1 MKKKVILGFSGGV
14 DSAVSAIILKEQGY
28 DVEGMFM
35 RNWDSALNYDI
46 LGNPNNPDDICP
58 QEQDYNDA
66 VEAARI
72 IGIKLH
78 RVDFVEEYWNKVFM
92 HFIDEYKQYRTPN
105 PDILCNSE
113 IKFKCF
119 VEKATEM
126 DADYIAMGHYAKI
139 THKPLKLYRGKDRNK
154 DQSYFLCMLTKK
166 QLEKALFPLGNLTK
180 KEVREI
186 ARKYKLNIADKKDST
201 GICFIGER
209 DFDKF
214 LKNYLPAQVGNM
226 ETLRGEVVGK
236 HEGLMYYTIGQRK
249 GLGLGGDKG
258 PWFVLGKDIKR
269 NVLLVGYQED
279 QEYLYSNRCFAS
291 SFNWLK
297 EDFKEIEVLAQFRY
311 RSKAVKAKVRRIDKD
326 TIEVKYEP
334 FRAVTPGQAVV
345 FYNND
350 EMLGGA
356 VIDEVYQDDQRRL
369 Y

>member
-1 MKKKVILGFSGGV
+1 
-14 DSAVSAIILKEQGY
+14 
-28 DVEGMFM
+28 
-35 RNWDSALNYDI
+35 
-46 LGNPNNPDDICP
+46 
-58 QEQDYNDA
+58 
-66 VEAARI
+66 
-72 IGIKLH
+72 
-78 RVDFVEEYWNKVFM
+78 
-92 HFIDEYKQYRTPN
+92 
-105 PDILCNSE
+105 
-113 IKFKCF
+113 
-119 VEKATEM
+119 
-126 DADYIAMGHYAKI
+126 
-139 THKPLKLYRGKDRNK
+139 
-154 DQSYFLCMLTKK
+154 
-166 QLEKALFPLGNLTK
+166 
-180 KEVREI
+180 
-186 ARKYKLNIADKKDST
+186 
-201 GICFIGER
+201 
-209 DFDKF
+209 
-214 LKNYLPAQVGNM
+214 M

-279 QEYLYSNRCFAS
+279 QDYLYSNRCFAS

-297 EDFKEIEVLAQFRY
+297 EDFEEIEVLAQFRY

-326 TIEVKYEP
+326 TVEVKYEP